1 MWEQLNIA
9 RSFKTDRIWICNVG
23 DLKVLETPLELF
35 MSLAYDFDAIP
46 RDGLKEYLAK
56 KSKRDYGNG
65 MEDEVADIMATYS
78 VCLRFCNDGVS
89 WEALVHGLAMIE
101 GTKADMQI
109 YASRRKAELVDS
121 HTYSITTFDE

>member
-1 MWEQLNIA
+1 MA

-46 RDGLKEYLAK
+46 RDGLKQYLA
-56 KSKRDYGNG
+56 SKARRDYG
-65 MEDEVADIMATYS
+65 EDVDCEEVADIMATYS
-78 VCLRFCNDGVS
+78 VSILRVS
-89 WEALVHGLAMIE
+89 WQMSRP
-101 GTKADMQI
+101 DSQI

-121 HTYSITTFDE
+121 NTYSITTFDE